1 MLNLSK
7 TKPTALQKKFSYLTL
22 FFLKSTNNQWECQ
35 FIIRERQAALA
46 AFVVETTFFSN
57 HDSLA
62 RHTQGTLAS
71 LDFSPL
77 YFEFYMNET
86 WWLILLFGSFRI
98 LFKHRHL
105 VQGKFNAKSEE
116 DLKNS
121 LHLVFYYPS
130 LEGCSW
136 DGEWSRLLALG
147 SMLLALG
154 SMLVGLVALV

>member
-86 WWLILLFGSFRI
+86 CYSMKLWLCVITI
-98 LFKHRHL
+98 LFFCFIFMCMDAFLHVCPTATC
-105 VQGKFNAKSEE
+105 VQCPQKPEGGIRFLGAAIQTPI
-116 DLKNS
+116 LWKNINIYNQAIS
-121 LHLVFYYPS
+121 P
-130 LEGCSW
+130 
-136 DGEWSRLLALG
+136 APN
-147 SMLLALG
+147 
-154 SMLVGLVALV
+154 